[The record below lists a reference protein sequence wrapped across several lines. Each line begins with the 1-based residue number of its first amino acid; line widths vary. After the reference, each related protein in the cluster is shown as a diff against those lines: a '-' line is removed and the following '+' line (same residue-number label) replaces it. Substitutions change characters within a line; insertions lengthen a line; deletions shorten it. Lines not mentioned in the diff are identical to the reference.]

1 MDPKETE
8 INKTLDSLERISRA
22 QANPYLFQKVMNRM
36 EDMGRQVVTPVTIR
50 WALAT
55 LALLIGINV
64 LSILHSNKSANSYN
78 GTKAF
83 QSEYF
88 SYINNSNL

>member
-1 MDPKETE
+1 MEPKENN
-8 INKTLDSLERISRA
+8 INETLESLEGISRA

-36 EDMGRQVVTPVTIR
+36 ENMGKQVVTPVTIR

-55 LALLIGINV
+55 LALLVGINV
-64 LSILHSNKSANSYN
+64 FSILHNHKTSSSYK